1 MGYNHIMR
9 YFIYQITNLKN
20 NRFYIG
26 QHRYDGEFLD
36 SNYYGSG
43 TAIKLAVKK
52 HGIQNFK
59 REVLVE
65 CTSEAAL
72 NFMESVYVGP
82 EVVNDRKC
90 YNLKTG
96 GSAWA
101 HSEETKKKIGT
112 AHKGMTRSEESK
124 AKIGAAKKGM
134 KHSVITKAKMSAASK
149 GNQNMLGKT
158 HSEETKAKM
167 SAARKGKQQS
177 KIQCPYCQKIGG
189 CVAMH
194 RYHFDNC
201 KECV

>member
-1 MGYNHIMR
+1 MR

-26 QHRYDGEFLD
+26 QHRCDGEFLD

-43 TAIKLAVKK
+43 IAIVRAVKK

-82 EVVNDRKC
+82 ELINDKKC
-90 YNLKTG
+90 NNLKTG
-96 GSAWA
+96 GM
-101 HSEETKKKIGT
+101 G
-112 AHKGMTRSEESK
+112 
-124 AKIGAAKKGM
+124 
-134 KHSVITKAKMSAASK
+134 
-149 GNQNMLGKT
+149 GN

-167 SAARKGKQQS
+167 SAAQKNRIFSEEHKAKLSAARK
-177 KIQCPYCQKIGG
+177 
-189 CVAMH
+189 
-194 RYHFDNC
+194 RRT
-201 KECV
+201 KEGVPSHA

>member
-26 QHRYDGEFLD
+26 QHRHDGEFLD

-82 EVVNDRKC
+82 ELVNDRKC

-96 GSAWA
+96 G
-101 HSEETKKKIGT
+101 IG
-112 AHKGMTRSEESK
+112 
-124 AKIGAAKKGM
+124 
-134 KHSVITKAKMSAASK
+134 
-149 GNQNMLGKT
+149 
-158 HSEETKAKM
+158 
-167 SAARKGKQQS
+167 
-177 KIQCPYCQKIGG
+177 
-189 CVAMH
+189 
-194 RYHFDNC
+194 
-201 KECV
+201 

>member
-26 QHRYDGEFLD
+26 QHRHDGEFLD

-72 NFMESVYVGP
+72 NFMESIYVGP
-82 EVVNDRKC
+82 ELVNDRKC
-90 YNLKTG
+90 YNLKTVARLG
-96 GSAWA
+96 G
-101 HSEETKKKIGT
+101 
-112 AHKGMTRSEESK
+112 
-124 AKIGAAKKGM
+124 
-134 KHSVITKAKMSAASK
+134 
-149 GNQNMLGKT
+149 N

-167 SAARKGKQQS
+167 SAAQKGMNSEES
-177 KIQCPYCQKIGG
+177 KAKNWCC
-189 CVAMH
+189 
-194 RYHFDNC
+194 
-201 KECV
+201 

>member
-1 MGYNHIMR
+1 MSNAVASVMRIDLCRKKIHGIMGYNHIMR

-26 QHRYDGEFLD
+26 QHRHDGEFLD

-72 NFMESVYVGP
+72 NFMESIYVGP
-82 EVVNDRKC
+82 ELVNDRKC

-96 GSAWA
+96 GM
-101 HSEETKKKIGT
+101 G
-112 AHKGMTRSEESK
+112 
-124 AKIGAAKKGM
+124 
-134 KHSVITKAKMSAASK
+134 
-149 GNQNMLGKT
+149 
-158 HSEETKAKM
+158 
-167 SAARKGKQQS
+167 
-177 KIQCPYCQKIGG
+177 
-189 CVAMH
+189 
-194 RYHFDNC
+194 
-201 KECV
+201 